1 MPSCTG
7 SRLIEPKVLVR
18 HRRISDNNPRVDF
31 FSKAAELSSR
41 REAFAVATIVRTE
54 GSSSAKPG
62 SKALID
68 SRGKI
73 LMGWVGGGCAESAVR
88 HEALRCIQTDKPS
101 LITLNMQDEVLGV
114 GMPCGGMMDVYIE
127 PVVPKPELL
136 IAGHGQIAKTLATLG
151 HLMNFS
157 VTVNDPAADRESFPE
172 VDRIVSR
179 DFNLTETPITSS
191 TFVVI
196 ATLHKNDHLWLQ
208 RALQSEAGYI
218 ALIASPHRTRLVL
231 DYLQMEG
238 IAKERLERV
247 WAPAGLDLGATNPE
261 EIALS
266 VMSQI
271 VSVRRG
277 GSGKAMKDAKPAEH
291 STAPEASARIVR
303 KCEINE

>member
-1 MPSCTG
+1 M
-7 SRLIEPKVLVR
+7 L
-18 HRRISDNNPRVDF
+18 DNSWMDF
-31 FSKAAELSSR
+31 FGKAAELSSR
-41 REAFAVATIVRTE
+41 RESFAVATIVRTQ

-68 SRGKI
+68 ARGKI

-88 HEALRCIQTDKPS
+88 SEAVRCIQTKKPA

-136 IAGHGQIAKTLATLG
+136 IAGHGQIAQTLAKLG
-151 HLMNFS
+151 QLMNFF
-157 VTVNDPAADRESFPE
+157 VTVNDPSADPESFPE
-172 VDRIVSR
+172 VDRVVSR
-179 DFNLTETPITSS
+179 DFNLTETPITST

-208 RALQSEAGYI
+208 KALQSDAAYI
-218 ALIASPHRTRLVL
+218 ALIASAHRSKLVL

-238 IAKERLERV
+238 ITNGKLDRV
-247 WAPAGLDLGATNPE
+247 WAPAGLDLGAASPE

-266 VMSQI
+266 VISQI

-277 GSGKAMKDAKPAEH
+277 GSGKAMKDSH
-291 STAPEASARIVR
+291 QTAQSATPDDPSIRIVR
-303 KCEINE
+303 QCGTE

>member
-1 MPSCTG
+1 M
-7 SRLIEPKVLVR
+7 
-18 HRRISDNNPRVDF
+18 DF

-41 REAFAVATIVRTE
+41 KEPFAVATIVRTQ

-68 SRGKI
+68 AQGKI

-88 HEALRCIQTDKPS
+88 S
-101 LITLNMQDEVLGV
+101 V

-127 PVVPKPELL
+127 PVVPQPELL
-136 IAGHGQIAKTLATLG
+136 IAGHGRIAQVLANLG
-151 HLMNFS
+151 KLMNFS
-157 VTVNDPAADRESFPE
+157 VTVNDPSADHESFPE
-172 VDRIVSR
+172 VDRLVQQ
-179 DFNLTETPITSS
+179 DFNLTETPISTS
-191 TFVVI
+191 TYVVI

-208 RALQSEAGYI
+208 RALQSHGAYI
-218 ALIASPHRTRLVL
+218 ALIASSHRAKLVL

-238 IAKERLERV
+238 IPKEQLERV
-247 WAPAGLDLGATNPE
+247 WAPAGLDLGAATPE

-277 GSGKAMKDAKPAEH
+277 GSGKPMKDAKLKDQPATVNDP
-291 STAPEASARIVR
+291 STPVIRQCATDDSG
-303 KCEINE
+303 

>member
-1 MPSCTG
+1 MVWSM
-7 SRLIEPKVLVR
+7 
-18 HRRISDNNPRVDF
+18 DF
-31 FSKAAELSSR
+31 FAKAAELSSGR
-41 REAFAVATIVRTE
+41 QSFAVATIVRTQ

-68 SRGKI
+68 AQGKI

-88 HEALRCIQTDKPS
+88 NEALRCIRTEKPI

-127 PVVPKPELL
+127 PVVPQPELL
-136 IAGHGQIAKTLATLG
+136 IAGHGRIAQVLANLG
-151 HLMNFS
+151 KLMNFS
-157 VTVNDPAADRESFPE
+157 VTVNDPSADHESFPE
-172 VDRIVSR
+172 VDRLVKQ
-179 DFNLTETPITSS
+179 DFNLTETPISAS
-191 TFVVI
+191 MYVVI

-208 RALQSEAGYI
+208 RAIQSSAAYI
-218 ALIASPHRTRLVL
+218 ALIASSHRAKIVL

-238 IAKERLERV
+238 IPKEQLERV
-247 WAPAGLDLGATNPE
+247 WAPAGLDLGAATPE

-277 GSGKAMKDAKPAEH
+277 GSGKPMKDAKLKDQPA
-291 STAPEASARIVR
+291 TANDPSAPVIRQ
-303 KCEINE
+303 CATDDSA

>member
-1 MPSCTG
+1 M
-7 SRLIEPKVLVR
+7 
-18 HRRISDNNPRVDF
+18 DF

-41 REAFAVATIVRTE
+41 KKPFAVATIVRTQ

-68 SRGKI
+68 AQGKI

-88 HEALRCIQTDKPS
+88 SEALRCIRTETPI

-127 PVVPKPELL
+127 PVVPQPELL
-136 IAGHGQIAKTLATLG
+136 IAGHGRIAQVLANLG
-151 HLMNFS
+151 KLMNFS
-157 VTVNDPAADRESFPE
+157 VTVNDPSAGHESFPE
-172 VDRIVSR
+172 VDRLVQQ
-179 DFNLTETPITSS
+179 DFNLPETPISTS
-191 TFVVI
+191 TYVVI

-208 RALQSEAGYI
+208 RAIQSDAAYI
-218 ALIASPHRTRLVL
+218 ALIASSHRAKLVL
-231 DYLQMEG
+231 DYLQAEG
-238 IAKERLERV
+238 IPGDQLERV
-247 WAPAGLDLGATNPE
+247 WAPAGLDLGAATPE

-277 GSGKAMKDAKPAEH
+277 GSGKPMKHAKPQDQPATV
-291 STAPEASARIVR
+291 SDPSAPVIRQCATDDSA
-303 KCEINE
+303 

>member
-1 MPSCTG
+1 M
-7 SRLIEPKVLVR
+7 
-18 HRRISDNNPRVDF
+18 DF

-41 REAFAVATIVRTE
+41 KEPFAVATIVRTQ

-68 SRGKI
+68 AQGKI

-88 HEALRCIQTDKPS
+88 SEALRCIRTETPI

-127 PVVPKPELL
+127 PVVPQPELL
-136 IAGHGQIAKTLATLG
+136 IAGHGRIAQVLANLG
-151 HLMNFS
+151 KLMNFS
-157 VTVNDPAADRESFPE
+157 VTVNDPSADHESFPE
-172 VDRIVSR
+172 VDRLVQQ
-179 DFNLTETPITSS
+179 DFNLTETPISTS
-191 TFVVI
+191 TYVVI

-208 RALQSEAGYI
+208 RALQSNAVHI
-218 ALIASPHRTRLVL
+218 ALIASSHRAKLVL
-231 DYLQMEG
+231 DYLLAEG
-238 IAKERLERV
+238 IPGEQLERV
-247 WAPAGLDLGATNPE
+247 WAPAGLDLGAATPE

-277 GSGKAMKDAKPAEH
+277 GSGKPMKDAKLKDQPA
-291 STAPEASARIVR
+291 TANDPSAPVIRQ
-303 KCEINE
+303 CATDDSA